1 MKTQRNM
8 KATRSLFRTVALS
21 ALVWIIGGLVWNG
34 IPVQA
39 ASIDSTIS
47 IPVSGTVT
55 QADGT
60 KITFGGSVTVRSS
73 AVTDVAGIP
82 PFVMLTFDCS
92 TVTATS
98 GSGANKK
105 TYDTKGYQVTKIR
118 DLQASDVI
126 VMTAPVLQTGS
137 GVLTANPVQVTATL
151 NFNVTTGVLTSG
163 TLTVGNNTFSSSV

>member
-1 MKTQRNM
+1 
-8 KATRSLFRTVALS
+8 
-21 ALVWIIGGLVWNG
+21 
-34 IPVQA
+34 
-39 ASIDSTIS
+39 
-47 IPVSGTVT
+47 VT